1 MTSEK
6 VHNRLDE
13 LEVAL
18 LQNFPPAECELKHE
32 FEGGMYRR
40 TILMYAGSTWTTVTH
55 NKDHFYFVLTGKANV
70 FDEQNGTVTLQAPDF
85 GVTKKGTRRVLEIL
99 EDMIFATV
107 HVTDIVPEND
117 SEEAKA
123 EAGRKVVEEV
133 TENRINHVL
142 GARVINNE
150 IQPNLIKE

>member
-18 LQNFPPAECELKHE
+18 LNNFETIDFELEHE

-40 TILMYAGSTWTTVTH
+40 TILMWAGCTVTSLIH
-55 NKDHFYFVLTGKANV
+55 NKDHFFFVLTGKALIY
-70 FDEQNGTVTLQAPDF
+70 DENNGTQLIEAPYK
-85 GVTKKGTRRVLEIL
+85 GVTKKGTRRVLEII
-99 EDMIFATV
+99 EDMVFSTI
-107 HVTDIVPEND
+107 HITDIVPEND

-123 EAGRKVVEEV
+123 EAGRKVLEQIS
-133 TENRINHVL
+133 ENRINHLL
-142 GARVINNE
+142 GARIINNE
-150 IQPNLIKE
+150 VQPKLIKE